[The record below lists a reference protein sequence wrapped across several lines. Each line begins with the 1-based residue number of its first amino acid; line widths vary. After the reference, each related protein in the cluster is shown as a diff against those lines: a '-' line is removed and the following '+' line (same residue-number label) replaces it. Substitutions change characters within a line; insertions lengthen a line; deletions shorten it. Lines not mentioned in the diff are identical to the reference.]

1 MLQQRDGTEAGQTPP
16 FLGLNGVRCHLPLPG
31 SFPLDSERSVRRAV
45 QR

>member
-16 FLGLNGVRCHLPLPG
+16 FLGLNGVCCRFPLPG
-31 SFPLDSERSVRRAV
+31 SFSLDSEGSADAV